1 MGNIVLLD
9 DLTINKIAAGEVIE
23 RPASVIKEMV
33 ENSID
38 AGATHVTIEIKNGGI
53 SFIRI
58 TDNGKGIA
66 KDDVELAFERHATS
80 KIRSADDLDSVK
92 SMGFRGE
99 ALASIAAIANVELVS
114 KTEDENIG
122 NRIVVEGGDVQSFDE
137 IGCSKGTTITVRNL
151 FYNTPVRY
159 KFLKKDFTESG
170 YIEDVVTRIA
180 LVHPEIAIKFINSG
194 KIVLQTNGNGN
205 LTGVIYS
212 IFGKEVANNTINVD
226 YEYEYMKIKG
236 VIGKPIIARSN
247 RSNQIFFVNKR
258 YIKDKTLSSAVEQ
271 AFKGMLPIGKFAFL
285 VLDIEMPPS
294 KVDVN
299 VHPAKLEVRF
309 AEESIAFKSMYHAI
323 KDTLLNAGFMT
334 DREKTEKIKE
344 ASKNAFKIENAD
356 EMAKKTY
363 SVSNAGNIVED
374 VFNSRNAEPKKNVN
388 SVLENPAVMSNQ
400 DIFQKLKSLQEDLK
414 KEVEQN
420 PNLQLTDTYKQ
431 MEQKYNDIITPVV
444 EQDNIKQQI
453 EENAKKEE
461 VVSNVTVEEKKL
473 EENKLEE
480 NLKED
485 SSQNLNAENLEN
497 ETIIPIVFKTSD
509 EEKESTENTLNEDEE
524 IYKTESKNIN
534 ENNQLAQDQINEQT
548 DINQE
553 EKVNS
558 EMNQEENANKIQNTT
573 ENEVNQNRPDQGY
586 KQENKEK
593 ILSFEEMY
601 KELFGKEPYGGRV
614 QPEQEK
620 EENDDGFYALDDKM
634 EDKNVS
640 IFESNADVQK
650 IQYKFIGIAFNTY
663 IILEID
669 NELYI
674 MDQHA
679 AHERIMYEKV
689 KKNFFNNG
697 GEKSSQLLLLPD
709 IITLSHKEM
718 DIAKDNMAMFRQ
730 AGFILEEFG
739 ENTIKLSGV
748 PEILVDL
755 DTEELF
761 KETLDEINTVART
774 AKQEKEEKFLATV
787 ACKAAV
793 KAHMV
798 LTKEEVDSLMSEL
811 LKLPNPFTCPHGRP
825 TVIKMSKYEIERKF
839 ARK

>member
-80 KIRSADDLDSVK
+80 KIRNADDLDTVK

-114 KTEDENIG
+114 KTETEPIG
-122 NRIVVEGGDVQSFDE
+122 NRIVVEGGDVLSFDE

-151 FYNTPVRY
+151 FFNTPVRY

-194 KIVLQTNGNGN
+194 KIVLQTNGNGD

-212 IFGKEVANNTINVD
+212 IFGKEVANNIIKVD

-236 VIGKPIIARSN
+236 VIGKPTIARSN

-285 VLDIEMPPS
+285 VLDIEMPPA

-309 AEESIAFKSMYHAI
+309 ADESIAFKSMFHAI

-334 DREKTEKIKE
+334 DREKTEEIKKANE
-344 ASKNAFKIENAD
+344 KAFKIENVD

-363 SVSNAGNIVED
+363 SVGTTESTPNIVED
-374 VFNSRNAEPKKNVN
+374 VFNSRKEMEKPN
-388 SVLENPAVMSNQ
+388 SVLENPNVMSNQ
-400 DIFQKLKSLQEDLK
+400 EIFDKLKSLQDDLK

-420 PNLQLTDTYKQ
+420 PNLQLTDTYKE
-431 MEQKYNDIITPVV
+431 MEQKYNEIITPVV
-444 EQDNIKQQI
+444 EQEI
-453 EENAKKEE
+453 KEE
-461 VVSNVTVEEKKL
+461 THLEEKKV
-473 EENKLEE
+473 
-480 NLKED
+480 
-485 SSQNLNAENLEN
+485 NAENLEN
-497 ETIIPIVFKTSD
+497 EIIIPIVFDNSD
-509 EEKESTENTLNEDEE
+509 EENALGEENLEEKQE
-524 IYKTESKNIN
+524 IY
-534 ENNQLAQDQINEQT
+534 
-548 DINQE
+548 
-553 EKVNS
+553 
-558 EMNQEENANKIQNTT
+558 NANPEVTKNVPVVEESNET
-573 ENEVNQNRPDQGY
+573 EPKNKEVP
-586 KQENKEK
+586 KVENKTKEDKEK

-601 KELFGKEPYGGRV
+601 KELFGKEPYGGRK
-614 QPEQEK
+614 QPEEEEK
-620 EENDDGFYALDDKM
+620 EDDAGFYALDDKM

-640 IFESNADVQK
+640 IFESNSDTQK

-669 NELYI
+669 DELYI

-689 KKNFFNNG
+689 KKNFFEQ

-709 IITLSHKEM
+709 IITLTHKEM
-718 DIAKDNMAMFRQ
+718 DIAKDNMSLFRQ
-730 AGFILEEFG
+730 AGFMLEEFG

-748 PEILVDL
+748 PEVCVDL

-774 AKQEKEEKFLATV
+774 AKQEKEEKFIATV

-793 KAHMV
+793 KAHMQ
-798 LTKEEVDSLMSEL
+798 LTKEEVDSLMKKL
-811 LKLPNPFTCPHGRP
+811 LELPNPFTCPHGRP